1 MASDEQAGYSNSAM
15 TDDSFDVDLKPA
27 NDGLNL
33 RIDTLPMTHVAAAKT
48 VESVSNPGGLN
59 GHKDSTPATSH
70 SLNDETTDEIDIC
83 SDLPPANIR
92 RDRPFSA
99 TGISRKSTGS
109 SRSRVSMSPSIRT
122 TEYSSKTLFAYRP
135 DALDKAIDES
145 MKIILQPERDG
156 EIKGSWLL
164 TEIDHWNIDH
174 ERIVFITEKSL
185 IVVKYDFIQMK
196 MLEAKQIPLVC
207 VNKVQ
212 IGDLTYPP
220 KSLMSGR
227 DYGGIRIHFGSV
239 DNIWFSQRWNPWS
252 RAIPYVTFTH
262 HVLAYNPQESETVT
276 YNADDMAESLVGALA
291 AIRRTMN
298 VGEHT
303 EGGDT
308 DETIVEDGPI
318 VIESYASLLSVIF
331 NQSRLGF
338 YLERGGV
345 SY

>member
-1 MASDEQAGYSNSAM
+1 
-15 TDDSFDVDLKPA
+15 
-27 NDGLNL
+27 
-33 RIDTLPMTHVAAAKT
+33 
-48 VESVSNPGGLN
+48 
-59 GHKDSTPATSH
+59 
-70 SLNDETTDEIDIC
+70 
-83 SDLPPANIR
+83 
-92 RDRPFSA
+92 
-99 TGISRKSTGS
+99 
-109 SRSRVSMSPSIRT
+109 
-122 TEYSSKTLFAYRP
+122 
-135 DALDKAIDES
+135 

-185 IVVKYDFIQMK
+185 IVVKYDFINMK